1 MGTPKYK
8 LANMKQKRPLEDK
21 ETSST
26 SAAKRLLLQ
35 KSKCDT
41 IKYNS
46 LLASVACTSLKE
58 LLMTLTMAISLKSIA
73 CLLFWVI
80 SL

>member
-1 MGTPKYK
+1 MQTCKHE
-8 LANMKQKRPLEDK
+8 ALEDE

-35 KSKCDT
+35 KIESSCKYDT

-58 LLMTLTMAISLKSIA
+58 LLMTLTMAISSKSIA
-73 CLLFWVI
+73 CLLSWAII

>member
-1 MGTPKYK
+1 MQTCKHEV
-8 LANMKQKRPLEDK
+8 LEDE

-35 KSKCDT
+35 KIESSCKYDT

-58 LLMTLTMAISLKSIA
+58 LLMTLTMAISSKSIA
-73 CLLFWVI
+73 CLLSWAII

>member
-1 MGTPKYK
+1 MQTCKHE
-8 LANMKQKRPLEDK
+8 ALEDE

-35 KSKCDT
+35 KIESSCKYDT

-58 LLMTLTMAISLKSIA
+58 LLMTNNGNFFEIY
-73 CLLFWVI
+73 CLLAF
-80 SL
+80 LGDY